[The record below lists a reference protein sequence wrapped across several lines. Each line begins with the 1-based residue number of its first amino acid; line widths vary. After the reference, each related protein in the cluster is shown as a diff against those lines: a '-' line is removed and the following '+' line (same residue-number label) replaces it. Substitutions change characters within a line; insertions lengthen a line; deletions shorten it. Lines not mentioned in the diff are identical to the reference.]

1 MSRCWS
7 CLFLTPLVI
16 IGLVSFYFVYVFYL
30 MSPPPLPT
38 LDLEEWWG
46 PTESRVQ
53 DTSVRPFTIRFEETM
68 VKDLKQRLKSH
79 RSWTPG
85 LQGVGFQYGFNH
97 DQLPEWITYWAEQYN
112 FTEREKFLNQFPQYK
127 TKIQGLDIH
136 FIRVKPKFPD
146 GTVTV
151 PMLFMHGWPGSV
163 REFYEALP
171 LLTAISKDRD
181 FAIEAIIPSLP
192 GYCFS
197 DAPIRPGL
205 GAAQV
210 AIVLRNLMRRLGFKT
225 FYIQGGDWGSLIGAE
240 MATIFPEEIL
250 GFHNNLPVAT
260 SSKANLLTLL
270 GSLYP
275 PLIVDSHLQD
285 RMYPLSKIIAYQLE
299 EFGYSHIQATKPDTL
314 GVGLSDSPTGLLAYI
329 LEKFSTWTRTEY
341 RGQSDGGLGM
351 WDKDKLLDNIM
362 LYWSNGCITSSMRF
376 YAENNNVTY
385 WSLGLSEIPTPVPM
399 WGLQAKNEITYQ
411 PPAVL
416 RFKYPNLLRTNPLEV
431 GGHFIALELPELFA
445 KDVLTAV
452 AEFRSS
458 SLAHLLKYEL

>member
-136 FIRVKPKFPD
+136 IIRVKPKFPD

-192 GYCFS
+192 GYGFS

-210 AIVLRNLMRRLGFKT
+210 AIVLRNLMRRLGYKT

-250 GFHNNLPVAT
+250 GFHNNLPV
-260 SSKANLLTLL
+260 
-270 GSLYP
+270 
-275 PLIVDSHLQD
+275 
-285 RMYPLSKIIAYQLE
+285 
-299 EFGYSHIQATKPDTL
+299 
-314 GVGLSDSPTGLLAYI
+314 
-329 LEKFSTWTRTEY
+329 
-341 RGQSDGGLGM
+341 
-351 WDKDKLLDNIM
+351 
-362 LYWSNGCITSSMRF
+362 
-376 YAENNNVTY
+376 
-385 WSLGLSEIPTPVPM
+385 
-399 WGLQAKNEITYQ
+399 
-411 PPAVL
+411 
-416 RFKYPNLLRTNPLEV
+416 
-431 GGHFIALELPELFA
+431 
-445 KDVLTAV
+445 
-452 AEFRSS
+452 
-458 SLAHLLKYEL
+458 